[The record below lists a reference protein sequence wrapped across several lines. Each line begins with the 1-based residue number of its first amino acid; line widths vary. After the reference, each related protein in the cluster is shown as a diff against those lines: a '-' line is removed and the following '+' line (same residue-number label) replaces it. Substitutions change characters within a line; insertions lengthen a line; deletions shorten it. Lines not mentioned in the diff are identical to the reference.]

1 MLLHIFGTCGGSE
14 PMPGR
19 HHVSFA
25 VEHRD
30 RLYWF
35 DAGESCSYTAHLMGV
50 ALMRIRAVFISHTHM
65 DHVGGL
71 GNLFWTIRK
80 LDNTH
85 HTLRHR
91 RIGLW
96 IPEIDT
102 WEHIHGMLRNT
113 EGNFVSD
120 FAIEAQE
127 YGDGVLLEEEGLR
140 VTALH
145 NTHLP
150 RRADGAWRSFG
161 FAIEAEGKKVVF
173 SGDTGGVGEL
183 LPLLED
189 CDLLLMETGHHLPVE
204 VVREL
209 REIDRLPGLL
219 GFIHHGRAILNDREG
234 QLRELRALLG
244 DRVAILEDATT
255 LTV

>member
-1 MLLHIFGTCGGSE
+1 
-14 PMPGR
+14 MPGR

-50 ALMRIRAVFISHTHM
+50 DLMRTRAVFISHTHM
-65 DHVGGL
+65 DHIGGL

-80 LDNTH
+80 LDGMH

-91 RIGLW
+91 QIGLW
-96 IPEIDT
+96 IPERDA
-102 WEHIHGMLRNT
+102 WEHLFGMLRHT
-113 EGNFVSD
+113 EGHFVRD
-120 FAIEAQE
+120 FAIEARE
-127 YGDGVLLEEEGLR
+127 YGDGVLLEEDGLR

-150 RRADGAWRSFG
+150 AREDGAWQSFG

-183 LPLLED
+183 LPLLEG

-204 VVREL
+204 VVRQLQASEQF
-209 REIDRLPGLL
+209 PGKLA
-219 GFIHHGRAILNDREG
+219 FIHHGRAILNDREG
-234 QLRELRALLG
+234 QMQQLRALLG
-244 DRVAILEDATT
+244 DRVVILEDATT